1 MRLAEWVELHVRGSA
16 REQAHLKEL
25 LMHFAVD
32 TGGTF
37 TDLVFEDEMG
47 RLRMFKAETTPHDP
61 VEGILTAVRFAADS
75 MSISMEELL
84 GKGEL
89 FIHGT
94 THAVNAIITENTA
107 KTALLTTK
115 GHRDVLVLRE
125 GGRLEPF
132 NFSVP
137 FPKPYIPRSLTF
149 EVAERIGSDGQVI
162 EPLDE
167 ETVVEIIQTLKDL
180 EVESVAV
187 CLLWSTVNPTH
198 ENRVG
203 ELLETHLPDVPYT
216 LSNVLNPILR
226 EYRRASSACIDAS
239 LKPLMSHYL
248 GGLSKRLKQAGFRG
262 RLLMLTS
269 KGGVMDFEDL
279 AAAPIHAIGSGPSMA
294 PIAGRHYAQIDMNTN
309 TAIVADTGGTT
320 YDVSLVRKGGIP
332 MTPETWIGQRYRG
345 HIVGFP
351 SVDVKSIGAGGGSI
365 AWVDEGGLLHVGP
378 TSAGAVPGPACYG
391 RGGAR
396 PTVTDASLVLGY
408 IDPAFFLGGAMKLDV
423 DNAVRAIEEEV
434 AHPLGLDLFEAAS
447 AILRLATENM
457 VGAIEEI
464 TIHQGMDPRR
474 AVLVGGGGAAGLNSV
489 AIARRLGCKT
499 VIIPEVVAVLSAAG
513 ALISD
518 LHADYR
524 ALFYTSTD
532 GFDFVGVN
540 GILESL
546 MTKCRA
552 FIKGPGAGAVEQS
565 VEIWAEAR
573 YRDQVWEIDLPIRIR
588 HFEKPEDVTRVRE
601 DFDQLHEEVFAF
613 RDPDSEVQFVGWRA
627 TVRCRLREQDL
638 GKLAKDKPYTA
649 EILPSRK
656 AYFSDTGMVDT
667 KVELFEAIEPE
678 VAREGPAII
687 EAPLTTVV
695 IEPGATV
702 VRKRSGSLVIT
713 P

>member
-1 MRLAEWVELHVRGSA
+1 MR
-16 REQAHLKEL
+16 
-25 LMHFAVD
+25 FAVD

-37 TDLVFEDEMG
+37 TDLVFEDDTG
-47 RLRMFKAETTPHDP
+47 SLHMFKAQTTPHDP
-61 VEGILTAVRFAADS
+61 VEGILAAVRSAADT
-75 MSISMEELL
+75 MSISTEELL
-84 GKGEL
+84 GQGEL

-94 THAVNAIITENTA
+94 THAVNAIITESTA
-107 KTALLTTK
+107 KTAFLTTK
-115 GHRDVLVLRE
+115 GHGDMLVLRE

-137 FPKPYIPRSLTF
+137 FPKPYIPRALTF
-149 EVAERIGSDGQVI
+149 EVPERIGSDGQII
-162 EPLDE
+162 EPLNED
-167 ETVVEIIQTLKDL
+167 TVVEIIQRLTDLK
-180 EVESVAV
+180 VESVAV

-198 ENRVG
+198 ENRIG
-203 ELLETHLPDVPYT
+203 ELLEKHLPDVPYT
-216 LSNVLNPILR
+216 LSNLLNPILR

-239 LKPLMSHYL
+239 LKPLMSRYL
-248 GGLSKRLKQAGFRG
+248 GGLSDRLKQSGFKG

-294 PIAGRHYAQIDMNTN
+294 PIAGRHYAQVDANTN

-320 YDVSLVRKGGIP
+320 YDVSLVRRGVIP

-365 AWVDEGGLLHVGP
+365 AWVDEGGLLHLGP
-378 TSAGAVPGPACYG
+378 ISAGAVPGPACYG
-391 RGGAR
+391 KGGTR
-396 PTVTDASLVLGY
+396 PTMTDASLVLGY
-408 IDPAFFLGGAMKLDV
+408 IDPTFFLGGAMKLEV
-423 DNAVRAIEEEV
+423 DNAVRAIEEDV
-434 AHPLGLDLFEAAS
+434 AGPLGLDLLEAAS
-447 AILRLATENM
+447 AILRLVTENM

-464 TIHQGMDPRR
+464 TIHQGMDPRS

-489 AIARRLGCKT
+489 AIARRLGCTT

-532 GFDFVGVN
+532 GFDLDGVN
-540 GILESL
+540 ATLEALTS
-546 MTKCRA
+546 KCQA

-565 VEIWAEAR
+565 IEFYAEAR
-573 YRDQVWEIDLPIRIR
+573 YRDQIWEIDLPLRAG
-588 HFEKPEDVTRVRE
+588 HFEKSEDVDRVRE
-601 DFDQLHEEVFAF
+601 DFDRLHEEVFAF
-613 RDPDSEVQFVGWRA
+613 HDPRSDVQFVGWRA
-627 TVRCRLREQDL
+627 AVRCKLHDREI
-638 GKLAKDKPYTA
+638 GKLARA
-649 EILPSRK
+649 EFYKGKILPCRK
-656 AYFSDTGMVDT
+656 AYFSDTGMMDT
-667 KVELFEAIEPE
+667 RVELFATMEPD
-678 VAREGPAII
+678 VPLEGPAII
-687 EAPLTTVV
+687 ESPLTTVV
-695 IEPGATV
+695 IEPGAKV